1 MTPPPASRAAPVP
14 TPRYVTWAVPSLPWR
29 GTFLPQTCGKT
40 RSVARG
46 RLRTSKT
53 AYGAPTAVPQRQD
66 GGGLLRPPLPL
77 PRPLLVV
84 SSAPPPPGGS
94 RDRRALPRGGLVGG
108 GAARGRR
115 AGRSSAR
122 RSFLLDAWPEDTMS
136 GVSRRLLWAATCLAA
151 LCVAAAQMGNSPPPP
166 NVTEPSPVTNTPVP
180 ATLTPTVLPGGCPPH
195 ATTRWDPRNM
205 AARPVCRGPTGGVRR
220 RRAS

>member
-1 MTPPPASRAAPVP
+1 MAGDV
-14 TPRYVTWAVPSLPWR
+14 
-29 GTFLPQTCGKT
+29 LPQTCRKA

-46 RLRTSKT
+46 RLRTRKT
-53 AYGAPTAVPQRQD
+53 AYGAPTAVPQRQE

-77 PRPLLVV
+77 PRPFLVV
-84 SSAPPPPGGS
+84 SSAPPPQGRS

-108 GAARGRR
+108 GAAGGRR

-122 RSFLLDAWPEDTMS
+122 SSFLLDAWPEDTMS

-151 LCVAAAQMGNSPPPP
+151 LCVAAAQTGTSSIPP
-166 NVTEPSPVTNTPVP
+166 NVTEPSSATSTPVP
-180 ATLTPTVLPGGCPPH
+180 TTLTPTVLPGGRPPH

-205 AARPVCRGPTGGVRR
+205 AARPVYRGPTGGVRR